1 MNKIIFLYEYFI
13 ILKYGLE
20 LVREVKRVSALYILV
35 ITLYQQPMKIK
46 IKFLLKYFLFIFIKI
61 NKFTK

>member
-35 ITLYQQPMKIK
+35 ITLYQQPIV
-46 IKFLLKYFLFIFIKI
+46 L
-61 NKFTK
+61 

>member
-20 LVREVKRVSALYILV
+20 LVREVKRVSALYSLV